1 MAGNREEHHVIVA
14 GWDLEAMCWAFISG
28 RRAGMHVH
36 RDSPQVT
43 TVLLMN
49 EQAYIALLHV
59 QAETSA
65 LRYHAG
71 MPGSRSLKLL
81 YCPLLSSVGE
91 TK

>member
-14 GWDLEAMCWAFISG
+14 GWDLEAMCWAFISEQ
-28 RRAGMHVH
+28 RAEMHVH
-36 RDSPQVT
+36 SPQVT
-43 TVLLMN
+43 AVLPMN
-49 EQAYIALLHV
+49 EQAYIALLHM

-65 LRYHAG
+65 LRYHTG

-91 TK
+91 TR